1 MYIIIPYR
9 LYIKQHEEHMKII
22 TELDYLVLKN
32 IPIYPEEI
40 TRGEIV
46 RRIKEKHPKYENL
59 TTSVFDAILLKYTYI
74 FPLIEDKN
82 IPENIFFESLYD
94 DADCLQST
102 LEELPLD
109 WVKSH
114 IGTPIDVEDDDVYL
128 ELVGLRKPKTTRGWY
143 KQSNFTLR

>member
-1 MYIIIPYR
+1 
-9 LYIKQHEEHMKII
+9 MKII
-22 TELDYLVLKN
+22 TELDYLVLEN
-32 IPIYPEEI
+32 IPVYPEEI

-46 RRIKEKHPKYENL
+46 RRIKDKYPEKYKNL
-59 TTSVFDAILLKYTYI
+59 TTSAFDAILLKYSYL

-82 IPENIFFESLYD
+82 IPETIFFESLYD

-114 IGTPIDVEDDDVYL
+114 IGSPIDVEDDDVYL
-128 ELVGLRKPKTTRGWY
+128 ELVGLRKPKRAKGWY
-143 KQSNFTLR
+143 KQSDFHLG